1 LERQYVV
8 FKLGEEE
15 YGIEILMVQ
24 EIIRPIKTTK
34 LPNSPDYVL
43 GITNL
48 RGNVI
53 PIVDLKQRF
62 NLPISK
68 ETEGTRIIV
77 VKQGNN
83 AVGIYVD
90 QVQEVVH
97 INDKEIKLCEE
108 IYSRID
114 KEFIN
119 GVASLN
125 GRLVI
130 LLNLSATI

>member
-1 LERQYVV
+1 MDRQYVV
-8 FKLGEEE
+8 FKLGQEE

-34 LPNSPDYVL
+34 LPNSPHYVL

-53 PIVDLKQRF
+53 PIVDIKQRF
-62 NLPISK
+62 NLQSSE
-68 ETEGTRIIV
+68 ETEDTRIIV
-77 VKQGNN
+77 VKQENN

-97 INDKEIKLCEE
+97 INDNDIKPCEE
-108 IYSRID
+108 IYSQID
-114 KEFIN
+114 KRFVN
-119 GVASLN
+119 GVARLDQ
-125 GRLVI
+125 RLVI